1 MLSCV
6 VCFFLRIRRPPRSTR
21 TDTLFPYTTLFR
33 SGLVNNDIEVITGD
47 WLEEMVSQALRPGI
61 GAVGAMLYY
70 PNDTIQHA
78 GVALGVHGVA
88 AHLYAGMPRGYPG
101 HGGRARVAQGLSAV
115 PGACLLVRREVY
127 AQVGGFEEGRSSCRE
142 RVCQSGEFPV

>member
-1 MLSCV
+1 MRISDWSSDVCSADLLRYDAPFNYSAINNWAVAQCESAV
-6 VCFFLRIRRPPRSTR
+6 V
-21 TDTLFPYTTLFR
+21 
-33 SGLVNNDIEVITGD
+33 GLVNNDIEVITGD

-101 HGGRARVAQGLSAV
+101 HGGRWRVAQGL
-115 PGACLLVRREVY
+115 
-127 AQVGGFEEGRSSCRE
+127 
-142 RVCQSGEFPV
+142 